1 MNSSDM
7 QTEKI
12 IFWDQGDFLS
22 FLLANSLQKK
32 INGEFYGIFDVPDRK
47 KSFYQKQKL
56 VDFKKIWFFHD
67 GITKSRRKIDMQYL
81 ASFEEKYNINLWLL
95 AGNERIFNEYNEFYK
110 FSREEILSILEDE
123 CKFFEKI
130 LEIKPKFLI
139 SLKTSFHHHE
149 LFYQMCRALGV
160 KPLIFATSVFANRCI
175 ISEEPNILDD
185 KRTIEELES
194 SNRDF
199 DELEKYWKKLE
210 FRKEHEQQLGSV
222 GQSKLPKINAGLD
235 FLLSKNTAAKN
246 NYDYYGHTKLKTL
259 SNYFGGINKKRIRS
273 NFMDNNLLKVVD
285 DSAPFIY
292 FPLHQMPE
300 RELFIGSPF
309 NTNQIEIIKHISKSL
324 PIGYRLCVKEHPTQV
339 TREWRDI
346 SFYKEILSIPNVQF
360 LHHSVKSEDVLKK
373 CSLVI
378 TIRGAAGLEAAI
390 HKKPTIILSDFC
402 YSILPSVYKLQSIEE
417 LPAAIRS
424 SLQTKVNASDV
435 DKFLNLLEAN
445 SIHFDLGGFGSD
457 CLKYFYHDGNLLN
470 VEISE
475 DKVKQFI
482 KKYESSLDML
492 ADEYI
497 NKINQFEK

>member
-1 MNSSDM
+1 M

-12 IFWDQGDFLS
+12 LFWDQGDFIS

-32 INGEFYGIFDVPDRK
+32 IDGEFYAIFDVTDRR

-67 GITKSRRKIDMQYL
+67 GISKPRKKVDMEFL
-81 ASFEEKYNINLWLL
+81 TSFEEKYNINLSLL
-95 AGNERIFNEYNEFYK
+95 ASNERLFNEYNEFYK

-139 SLKTSFHHHE
+139 SIKTSFHHHE
-149 LFYQMCRALGV
+149 LFYQMCRVLDV
-160 KPLIFATSVFANRCI
+160 KPLIFATSVFANKCI

-194 SNRDF
+194 SNRNF
-199 DELEKYWKKLE
+199 DELEKYWKKFE
-210 FRKEHEQQLGSV
+210 FRKEHEHHLDSV
-222 GQSKLPKINAGLD
+222 RKSKIPKINAGLD
-235 FLLSKNTAAKN
+235 FLFSKNTTVQN
-246 NYDYYGHTKLKTL
+246 NYGYYGHTKLKAL
-259 SNYFGGINKKRIRS
+259 SNYFAGIVKKKIRS
-273 NFMDNNLLKVVD
+273 DYMDNNLLKVID
-285 DSAPFIY
+285 DSVPFVY

-300 RELFIGSPF
+300 RELLIGSPF

-346 SFYKEILSIPNVQF
+346 SFYKEILSISNVHF
-360 LHHSVKSEDVLKK
+360 LHHSVKSEEVLKK

-390 HKKPTIILSDFC
+390 HQKPTIIFSDFS

-424 SLQTKVNASDV
+424 SLRTKVNSSDV

-445 SIHFDLGGFGSD
+445 SIDFDLGEFSSD

-475 DKVKQFI
+475 EKVKQFI
-482 KKYESSLDML
+482 KKYESSFDML
-492 ADEYI
+492 ADEYV
-497 NKINQFEK
+497 NKIHKFEK

>member
-1 MNSSDM
+1 
-7 QTEKI
+7 
-12 IFWDQGDFLS
+12 
-22 FLLANSLQKK
+22 
-32 INGEFYGIFDVPDRK
+32 
-47 KSFYQKQKL
+47 
-56 VDFKKIWFFHD
+56 
-67 GITKSRRKIDMQYL
+67 
-81 ASFEEKYNINLWLL
+81 
-95 AGNERIFNEYNEFYK
+95 
-110 FSREEILSILEDE
+110 
-123 CKFFEKI
+123 
-130 LEIKPKFLI
+130 
-139 SLKTSFHHHE
+139 
-149 LFYQMCRALGV
+149 
-160 KPLIFATSVFANRCI
+160 
-175 ISEEPNILDD
+175 
-185 KRTIEELES
+185 
-194 SNRDF
+194 
-199 DELEKYWKKLE
+199 
-210 FRKEHEQQLGSV
+210 
-222 GQSKLPKINAGLD
+222 
-235 FLLSKNTAAKN
+235 
-246 NYDYYGHTKLKTL
+246 
-259 SNYFGGINKKRIRS
+259 
-273 NFMDNNLLKVVD
+273 
-285 DSAPFIY
+285 
-292 FPLHQMPE
+292 MPE
-300 RELFIGSPF
+300 RTLLISSPF

-497 NKINQFEK
+497 NKINQ